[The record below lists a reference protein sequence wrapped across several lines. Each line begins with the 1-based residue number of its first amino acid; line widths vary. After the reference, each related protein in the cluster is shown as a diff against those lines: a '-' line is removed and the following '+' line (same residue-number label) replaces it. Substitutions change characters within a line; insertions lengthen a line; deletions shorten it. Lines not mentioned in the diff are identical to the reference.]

1 VTGRRA
7 IDPSEAFPEWVRS
20 VETRLDELS
29 RAQQYRW
36 VTATLLN
43 SWANYGG
50 GFAVARYTKAGGVV
64 HMQGLVG
71 GGTMG
76 TGVLALPV
84 GYRPAGSLLCATICG
99 NLLGRINVMS
109 DGTVFFEPT
118 LGTNSFCS
126 LWCSFPLG

>member
-1 VTGRRA
+1 MTGRRA

-50 GFAVARYTKAGGVV
+50 GWEVARYTKVGGVV
-64 HMQGLVG
+64 HLQGLVA

-76 TGVLALPV
+76 TIVLTLPV
-84 GYRPAGSLLCATICG
+84 GHRPAASLLKATICQ
-99 NLLGRINVMS
+99 NALGRINLAANGDVA
-109 DGTVFFEPT
+109 FEAS
-118 LGTNSFCS
+118 LGTNGFCS
-126 LWCSFPLG
+126 LWCSFPVG